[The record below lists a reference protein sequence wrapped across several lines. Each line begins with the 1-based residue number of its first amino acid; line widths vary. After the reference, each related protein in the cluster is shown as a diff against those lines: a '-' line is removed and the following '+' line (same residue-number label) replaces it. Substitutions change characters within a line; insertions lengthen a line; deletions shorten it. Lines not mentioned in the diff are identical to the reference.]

1 MGIVALTRPTI
12 SWKQVHSWPYPT
24 SPTPLQLPVL
34 PADATFALIASPSAS
49 TLSVSKPGVPGPLP
63 LKLARAD
70 PGHNDH
76 GNPGQGPTLAAQL
89 GDLTPPTVPPLSL
102 STPEL
107 AKLMSTPA
115 HPPGPMELQSP
126 LSAFLSDHTG
136 ALRPCE
142 AAGLT
147 PDAGDAQGF
156 LESLMLDLGYDHDDG
171 GTAASTAGGALE
183 GGGAAA
189 VERASASQPALLS
202 PACGTTPLAA
212 ALGVA
217 AGLGAETLSPGLPGL
232 MSPSLLSASLPDDF

>member
-1 MGIVALTRPTI
+1 M
-12 SWKQVHSWPYPT
+12 
-24 SPTPLQLPVL
+24 
-34 PADATFALIASPSAS
+34 FALIASPSAS

-70 PGHNDH
+70 AGHDDQD
-76 GNPGQGPTLAAQL
+76 NPGQGPTLAAQL
-89 GDLTPPTVPPLSL
+89 GDLTPPTAPWSCRAPF
-102 STPEL
+102 
-107 AKLMSTPA
+107 
-115 HPPGPMELQSP
+115 
-126 LSAFLSDHTG
+126 SAFLSDHTG

-171 GTAASTAGGALE
+171 GVAAPSAGGALE
-183 GGGAAA
+183 GGGGAAA
-189 VERASASQPALLS
+189 ERASASQPALLS

-217 AGLGAETLSPGLPGL
+217 GGLGAETLSPGLPGL